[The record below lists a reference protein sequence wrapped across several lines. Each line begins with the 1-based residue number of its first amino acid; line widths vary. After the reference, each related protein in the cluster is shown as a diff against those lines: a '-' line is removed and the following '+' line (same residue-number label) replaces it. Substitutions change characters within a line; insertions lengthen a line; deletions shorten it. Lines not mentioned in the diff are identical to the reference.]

1 MAYRFN
7 NFQNLKSQFYPSD
20 KQVKI
25 FHQTGRVERRN
36 ANGPWA
42 GYSTKK
48 ALKDRAELLNTLAKT
63 TSKNTRTITST
74 PWVRSKDPK
83 VKRYVSNEI
92 PPKWTKI
99 SSPPETKYD
108 EWQSSRLK
116 KRGADYHHGFFK
128 TRLSASTP
136 NFMQIPRL
144 EPEEFKRRKKEDYD
158 NYISKKN
165 HVKSDFGVSWEAPNW
180 FHTDTNGIN
189 ADRTHKALTYAGK
202 RTLLKLKTPKDAPS
216 CKTLKLEQQGGNML
230 KKIRGTARRKQICL
244 LKISLKLNSMRKFRK
259 V

>member
-48 ALKDRAELLNTLAKT
+48 ALKDRAELLNTLSKT

-92 PPKWTKI
+92 HSKNK
-99 SSPPETKYD
+99 
-108 EWQSSRLK
+108 QK
-116 KRGADYHHGFFK
+116 K
-128 TRLSASTP
+128 
-136 NFMQIPRL
+136 
-144 EPEEFKRRKKEDYD
+144 
-158 NYISKKN
+158 
-165 HVKSDFGVSWEAPNW
+165 
-180 FHTDTNGIN
+180 
-189 ADRTHKALTYAGK
+189 
-202 RTLLKLKTPKDAPS
+202 
-216 CKTLKLEQQGGNML
+216 
-230 KKIRGTARRKQICL
+230 
-244 LKISLKLNSMRKFRK
+244 
-259 V
+259 